1 MPDLLRTGM
10 TIKTLKKPA
19 EPDRADDIVRISGI
33 MARMRLLIGRRY
45 IGRLAIS
52 RAGAGLEL
60 SHLDILSL
68 VRRLSRTQ
76 EVTVG
81 ALAEQMRLDHS
92 RVSRVVA
99 DLVKRGVLRR
109 EASQEDARRTLVALT
124 DEGVAWLDRMN
135 DVKHEVIG
143 QILADWSHE
152 DLELFGALYERFV
165 EKFEQYAAA
174 NGDGDGTGED

>member
-1 MPDLLRTGM
+1 M
-10 TIKTLKKPA
+10 TTKISETAP
-19 EPDRADDIVRISGI
+19 PPGRDGDITRIAGI
-33 MARMRLLIGRRY
+33 MGRMRLLIGRRY

-52 RAGAGLEL
+52 RVGAGLEL
-60 SHLDILSL
+60 SHLDLLSL
-68 VRRLSRTQ
+68 VRRLAAAQ

-124 DEGVAWLDRMN
+124 EEGVAWLDRMN
-135 DVKHEVIG
+135 AVKHEVIG
-143 QILADWSHE
+143 QILSDWSR
-152 DLELFGALYERFV
+152 DDIQLFSTLYDRFI
-165 EKFEQYAAA
+165 EGFEHHAAA
-174 NGDGDGTGED
+174 HDAGAGDGPA

>member
-1 MPDLLRTGM
+1 MA
-10 TIKTLKKPA
+10 IETLDKSAP
-19 EPDRADDIVRISGI
+19 PDRAEEIGRIAGV
-33 MARMRLLIGRRY
+33 MGRMRLLIGRRY

-52 RAGAGLEL
+52 RAGAGMEL
-60 SHLDILSL
+60 SHLDMLSL
-68 VRRLSRTQ
+68 VRRLSRSQ

-124 DEGVAWLDRMN
+124 DQGVAWLDRM
-135 DVKHEVIG
+135 DEVKHEVIG
-143 QILADWSHE
+143 QILAGWSHE
-152 DLELFGALYERFV
+152 DLEHFSILYDRFV
-165 EKFEQYAAA
+165 EGFEQYALA
-174 NGDGDGTGED
+174 NDANEEATAIADLR